1 MVRAITSIGQSVE
14 NIAKCVSVPSV
25 TESAVKSIIVQP
37 VTASARSLNPSGVEA
52 ALIPSP
58 VVAQV
63 KGSQGSSKSVASV
76 PPIAPLPGMSPQ
88 VTSDQTHI
96 SGVEDIV
103 RQLAARM
110 EVFFS
115 QIQPTLIPPT
125 SQGSM
130 LLPGSSHPKRTRVPS
145 QHE

>member
-1 MVRAITSIGQSVE
+1 MYAAWIDALEAQLNLLSSCFQVLLERFDGVVRGITSIGQSVE

-58 VVAQV
+58 VVAQI

-76 PPIAPLPGMSPQ
+76 PPIAPLP
-88 VTSDQTHI
+88 
-96 SGVEDIV
+96 
-103 RQLAARM
+103 
-110 EVFFS
+110 
-115 QIQPTLIPPT
+115 
-125 SQGSM
+125 
-130 LLPGSSHPKRTRVPS
+130 
-145 QHE
+145 